1 MRVHLAC
8 YHQLPFRA
16 GLDKAAVATTLT
28 RASVD
33 GAEEQRLLIRPD
45 NHPTA
50 VATHRAAGVH
60 RRAVLN
66 PHCARVLN
74 VRVLTQLVAAD
85 THRAAAGRARRVDLR
100 VGGQP
105 HCAAEYVNRT
115 AGLAGILAGDVEGAG
130 DGDVAGIPL

>member
-8 YHQLPFRA
+8 HYQLPFRA

-28 RASVD
+28 SASVD

-50 VATHRAAGVH
+50 VTTHRAAGVH

-66 PHCARVLN
+66 PHCAGVLN
-74 VRVLTQLVAAD
+74 VRVLTQLVAAN

-115 AGLAGILAGDVEGAG
+115 AGLASPPARRIERAG
-130 DGDVAGIPL
+130 DGDVSGIPL